1 MTEPRL
7 DAADEAPRERAPL
20 RFCVDCRWIER
31 DQLGQPT
38 MPFAGS
44 FISPCL
50 HPAAQTTEVDLVT
63 GRETHPRWQA
73 AAMRNVGACGREAR
87 YFQTR
92 EEPKP

>member
-1 MTEPRL
+1 MAEDRL
-7 DAADEAPRERAPL
+7 GDVAADVAAPL
-20 RFCVDCRWIER
+20 RFCKDCRWLER

-38 MPFAGS
+38 MLFAGS
-44 FISPCL
+44 FLTPCL
-50 HPAAQTTEVDLVT
+50 HSAARSTEVDLVT